1 MTVFVDAS
9 AIVKRYVAEAWSPT
23 VAELGERIVVSDLS
37 VVEVPSAIW
46 RKHRAGELSAEDASL
61 LVSAFSYDIRGSSY
75 APPRF
80 ATVELSSG
88 VLDRAAELLPRHDL
102 RASDAVQLACAIVA
116 RESLEFCDTFV
127 AFDRRLRLAAM
138 SSGFVVSPLESEMEH
153 L

>member
-1 MTVFVDAS
+1 MTLFVDAS
-9 AIVKRYVAEAWSPT
+9 AIVKHYVAEQWSAT
-23 VAELGERIVVSDLS
+23 VEDLGERIVVSDLS
-37 VVEVPSAIW
+37 AVEVPSAIW
-46 RKHRAGELSAEDASL
+46 RKHRAGELSTEDAS
-61 LVSAFSYDIRGSSY
+61 VIVAAFGYDLRGSSFT
-75 APPRF
+75 PPRF

-88 VLDRAAELLPRHDL
+88 VLNRAADLLPRHDM
-102 RASDAVQLACAIVA
+102 RAGDAVQLACGMVA

>member
-9 AIVKRYVAEAWSPT
+9 AIVKRYVTEAWST
-23 VAELGERIVVSDLS
+23 AVAELGERIVVSGLS

-61 LVSAFSYDIRGSSY
+61 LVSAFSYDVRGSSY
-75 APPRF
+75 QPPRF
-80 ATVELSSG
+80 ATVQLSGG

-102 RASDAVQLACAIVA
+102 RAGDAVQLACAIVA

-127 AFDRRLRLAAM
+127 AFDRRLRVAAM
-138 SSGFVVSPLESEMEH
+138 SSGFVVSPLESEMEQ